1 MLTMV
6 EFREALQASLAD
18 ERMSLDERSAF
29 TEALRQFGGDPGK
42 LKQARAA
49 AFEVARDA
57 LGKTPPAR
65 VLAWLENAIRAI
77 ESSTEQP
84 IEVRCLFAPR
94 DPCVDEICALL
105 REARETA
112 DLCIFTITDD
122 RIVNEIEDA
131 HRRGVRVRILT
142 DDDKAHDRGSDI
154 HRLARAGIQVRKDHD
169 PAHMHH
175 KFAIIDGHWLLTGS
189 YNWTRSASKE
199 NAENVIILDHTG
211 ACAQFMDEFE
221 RLWRLSRR

>member
-6 EFREALQASLAD
+6 EFRDALQASLAD
-18 ERMSLDERSAF
+18 ERMSIDERSAF
-29 TEALRQFGGDPGK
+29 TEALRQFGGDQGK

-49 AFEVARDA
+49 AFEVARNA
-57 LGKTPPAR
+57 LEETEPSR
-65 VLAWLENAIRAI
+65 VLAWLENAVRAI
-77 ESSTEQP
+77 ETSAEAP

-94 DPCVDEICALL
+94 DPCVDEICGLL
-105 REARETA
+105 HDARESA

-122 RIVNEIEDA
+122 RIVNEIEAA

-142 DDDKAHDRGSDI
+142 DDDKAHDRGSDV
-154 HRLARAGIQVRKDHD
+154 HRLARMGIQVRKDHD

-175 KFAIIDGHWLLTGS
+175 KFAIVDGHWLLTGS

-199 NAENVIILDHTG
+199 NAENVIILDHVG
-211 ACAQFMDEFE
+211 ACTQFEEEFE
-221 RLWRLSRR
+221 RLWRLGP